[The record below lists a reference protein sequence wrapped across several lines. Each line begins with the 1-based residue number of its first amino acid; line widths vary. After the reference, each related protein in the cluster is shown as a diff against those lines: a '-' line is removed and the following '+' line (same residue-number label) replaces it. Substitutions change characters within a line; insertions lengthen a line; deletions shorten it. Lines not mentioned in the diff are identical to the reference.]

1 MPIILEKINEGMK
14 IAMKA
19 KEQFRLEVLRMMKS
33 KILNVNAR
41 GEVPE
46 PEVVKILQKYV
57 KSLKETQTISEQHG
71 KTEAADAAKKEII
84 VVSEFLPPEMT
95 EEQLKAK
102 IQEVVA
108 ALGPVTIK
116 DMGRIMK
123 ECMTKIPGV
132 DGNAVKKVVGE
143 LLK

>member
-1 MPIILEKINEGMK
+1 M
-14 IAMKA
+14 
-19 KEQFRLEVLRMMKS
+19 
-33 KILNVNAR
+33 
-41 GEVPE
+41 
-46 PEVVKILQKYV
+46 
-57 KSLKETQTISEQHG
+57 
-71 KTEAADAAKKEII
+71 ADAAKKEII